1 MPRRQSFVGLAM
13 CLLLITPPGV
23 FASSH
28 REAPIT
34 ALDHTAD
41 ITDFY
46 AFVSYDHPDRVT
58 FIMNVDPFLE
68 PSNGPNYFPFDPS
81 VLYQIKVDNNDD
93 ALADL
98 TFNIRFQ
105 TQIRAPGVFTGFVG
119 AGNGIDAPATSPAPV
134 KPGTPIVPAAITSL
148 DGPGAAG
155 LSLRQTYTVTLWRGS
170 NATPLTSE
178 SGSSLFAVPSNVGPR
193 TMPDYDAL
201 AKQGIYT
208 LGNRGD
214 IRVFAGTVADPFFID
229 LGAAFDSFNFRAGAG
244 GGVLTPAQDANDLSN
259 VAPNAV
265 SGFNVNTIVIEVP
278 IAYLT
283 ADGNKHSAK
292 DVKATIGA
300 WATTSRAGL
309 TVRQSPNGE
318 SNTGTYQQIQRL
330 GNPLIN
336 ELIIGTGYKDF
347 WSMSQPVL
355 DGQFASFDLDP
366 TMARVFNAVF
376 GINIPPP
383 PRTDLLPLVTYA
395 PPIAAPGTPAG
406 PIADLLRLNTGV
418 PPTPQASRKRLGLIA
433 GDGAGFPNGRR
444 LTDDVVDIAT
454 RVVAG
459 GILNPKFD
467 VAPNNIL
474 GDGVNATDVPPQET
488 FPYVHFAYSGRNSRH
503 IDPSET
509 GCGAQP
515 SSTSSED
522 SSGAPADQGGSTTCP
537 VN

>member
-1 MPRRQSFVGLAM
+1 M

-34 ALDHTAD
+34 ALDHAAD

-81 VLYQIKVDNNDD
+81 VLYQIKIDNNDD

-119 AGNGIDAPATSPAPV
+119 AGNGIDAPANSPAPV

-155 LSLRQTYTVTLWRGS
+155 LSLRQTYTVTMWRGS
-170 NATPLTSE
+170 NGTPLTSE

-208 LGNRGD
+208 LGTRGD

-265 SGFNVNTIVIEVP
+265 SGFNVNTIAIEVP
-278 IAYLT
+278 ITYLT

-300 WATTSRAGL
+300 WATTSRASL
-309 TVRQSPNGE
+309 TVRQAPNGA
-318 SNTGTYQQIQRL
+318 SDTGTYQQVQRL

-347 WSMSQPVL
+347 WSMSQPAL
-355 DGQFASFDLDP
+355 DAQFASFDLDP
-366 TMARVFNAVF
+366 TIARVLNAVY

-418 PPTPQASRKRLGLIA
+418 APTPLAARKRLGLIA

-444 LTDDVVDIAT
+444 LTDDVVDIAA
-454 RVVAG
+454 RVVG
-459 GILNPKFD
+459 GGVLNPKFD
-467 VAPNNIL
+467 VAPNNMI

-488 FPYVHFAYSGRNSRH
+488 FPYVHFAYSGRDSRH

-509 GCGAQP
+509 GCGVQP

-522 SSGAPADQGGSTTCP
+522 SSGAPANQGGSTTCP